1 VARPIRKAQR
11 TLLIVGEGHDEAA
24 FLVHVKS
31 LFITRG
37 CGLSVTIKNA
47 QGKGAKHV
55 VEYTIGQKKN
65 AAYDHVAA
73 LLDTDTDWTDTVRA
87 RAENND
93 IVVLKS
99 EPCLEAVLLRVMGKK
114 DQGNSNKLK
123 KQLRAALAGDASEK
137 ESYATRFT
145 KAVLEK
151 VREPSIEALI
161 NLLTS
166 HLANGNKSK

>member
-1 VARPIRKAQR
+1 MAKLIRKAQR
-11 TLLIVGEGHDEAA
+11 TLLIVGEGHDDAA

-55 VEYTIGQKKN
+55 VEYTIGQKSN
-65 AAYDHVAA
+65 AAYDHVAT

-87 RAENND
+87 HAENND
-93 IVVLKS
+93 IVVPRS
-99 EPCLEAVLLRVMGKK
+99 EPCLEAVLLRVLGKK

-123 KQLRAALAGDASEK
+123 RQLRAALAGDASEK
-137 ESYATRFT
+137 ESYATCFT
-145 KAVLEK
+145 KSVLEK
-151 VREPSIEALI
+151 TKEPSIKELI
-161 NLLTS
+161 NLLTK
-166 HLANGNKSK
+166 HLANSNKNK